1 MAQDAG
7 AAYDIGV
14 GANGKA
20 WVIGTNKEGGG
31 YGIYRWDDKR
41 ATKVIRGPLG
51 RKIKTK
57 SGGSKWTKIK
67 GSAVRI
73 AVGPHGNAWV
83 VNKQNQIYRYN
94 GRKWIAMPGRA
105 RDIGIGAKGH
115 VWVVGTNKVG
125 GGYGVWRWTGKTWKS
140 NPGGLTNLAV
150 DPRGKVWGVNSG
162 KRIYRMK

>member
-1 MAQDAG
+1 MPG

-31 YGIYRWDDKR
+31 YGIYRWDEKR
-41 ATKVIRGPLG
+41 ITKVIRGPLG
-51 RKIKTK
+51 RKVKTK
-57 SGGSKWTKIK
+57 SAGGKWTKIN

-73 AVGPHGNAWV
+73 AVGPKGNAWV
-83 VNKQNQIYRYN
+83 VNKQNRIFRYD
-94 GRKWIAMPGRA
+94 GRKWIAMPGGA

-115 VWVVGTNKVG
+115 VWVVGPNKVG
-125 GGYGVWRWTGKTWKS
+125 GGYGVWRWTGKGWEAK
-140 NPGGLTNLAV
+140 PGGLTNLAV
-150 DPRGKVWGVNSG
+150 DPRGKVWGVNNG